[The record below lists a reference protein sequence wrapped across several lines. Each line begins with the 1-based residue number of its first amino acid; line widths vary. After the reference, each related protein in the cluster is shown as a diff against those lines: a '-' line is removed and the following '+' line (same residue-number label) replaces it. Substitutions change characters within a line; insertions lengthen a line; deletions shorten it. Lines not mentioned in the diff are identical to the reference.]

1 MSYATKRSKH
11 LCEDILQR
19 NVLDLN
25 CSEFDLNV
33 CWGEAGVR
41 PSITL
46 PVHYK
51 TTLQTANAANH
62 HEPVHSPQLRNA
74 FHMDS
79 ASSFLEKKAIR
90 NSLLGKVFKKTAS
103 KKKSSE
109 PRPKSNNLTRRAA
122 ELRFEGNKK
131 RQEELPNK

>member
-1 MSYATKRSKH
+1 
-11 LCEDILQR
+11 
-19 NVLDLN
+19 
-25 CSEFDLNV
+25 
-33 CWGEAGVR
+33 
-41 PSITL
+41 
-46 PVHYK
+46 
-51 TTLQTANAANH
+51 
-62 HEPVHSPQLRNA
+62 
-74 FHMDS
+74 MDS

-131 RQEELPNK
+131 RQEELPNKWSDQRVQEAVNKQEPIMQVNSAQSKILKPNSANTFH